1 MPELVGDLK
10 DIFFHDTAQLL
21 FAGTQRGIISVSDS
35 PVVQLKFL
43 DPSLYPQEDMD
54 YPPYPT
60 KTGAYLMV
68 LCANSALYTVNTGPG
83 TTPYPSCITAS

>member
-1 MPELVGDLK
+1 MVGNPYFLVTKLS
-10 DIFFHDTAQLL
+10 IL
-21 FAGTQRGIISVSDS
+21 AGTQRGIVSVSDS

-43 DPSLYPQEDMD
+43 DPSLYPQEDPD

-60 KTGAYLMV
+60 KTGTYLMV

-83 TTPYPSCITAS
+83 TTPYPSFVTAAYVK